1 MNRDLHNSRAALDI
15 GSTVVKVAMLD
26 DAGRLLWQRFYDRD
40 FDAGI
45 VRQVESILD
54 SLSLSPDSDDIQVC
68 SSANGGL
75 RVGIVSLTRRFSGA
89 VLRDQA
95 LLAGANP
102 IFLHTFDE
110 EPKHAS
116 YADILLIGGGI
127 DGEDAWP
134 MRERLE
140 RFDAEK
146 YRYTTLMFAGN
157 TYLAGEFRQRYP
169 SAVVVANPLSRSLV
183 RSGNSVFE
191 TIRRAYLDDLV
202 YKEGVSELRGSLAL
216 GIRPTPEVVSLGFQ
230 RAVLNNSAIEVIAPC
245 LLLDIGGATTDA
257 HYTVEI
263 LKDNNGARPI
273 PMAGTSVGRYV
284 FTDLGIVASRDSLL
298 LQLRS
303 HPRLFEFLST
313 VLSDD
318 ITEKYRLFREG
329 EYQPAPEVLAAGC
342 LFLALDRFAQGRGPG
357 LAAGDLS
364 QVAQLILTGG
374 AAQALSEV
382 IAEKV
387 AGLLLPKSSKPAILI
402 DRKYQVWVEGMTF
415 AGRKLAAAA
424 V

>member
-1 MNRDLHNSRAALDI
+1 MNRDRHNSRAALDI
-15 GSTVVKVAMLD
+15 GSTVIKVAMLD

-45 VRQVESILD
+45 VGQVESILE
-54 SLSLSPDSDDIQVC
+54 SLSLSGDRDDVQVC

-116 YADILLIGGGI
+116 YADILLVGGGI

-140 RFDAEK
+140 RFNPEK
-146 YRYTTLMFAGN
+146 YRYTTLMYAGN
-157 TYLAGEFRQRYP
+157 KCLAEEFRQRHR
-169 SAVVVANPLSRSLV
+169 AVVVSNPLSQSLV

-202 YKEGVSELRGSLAL
+202 YKEGVSELRGNLAL
-216 GIRPTPEVVSLGFQ
+216 GVRPTPEVVSLGFQ
-230 RAVLNNSAIEVIAPC
+230 RAVLNRSAIEVIAPC
-245 LLLDIGGATTDA
+245 VLLDIGGATTDL

-263 LKDNNGARPI
+263 LKDNNGPRPI

-318 ITEKYRLFREG
+318 VTENYRLFREG

-357 LAAGDLS
+357 LPAGDLW

-382 IAEKV
+382 IAEKI
-387 AGLLLPKSSKPAILI
+387 AGLLLPQSSKPAVLI